1 MSALTNITGPN
12 GKVIRYPFASK
23 TLFTEQEI
31 MNRIKELA
39 VEIAKVY
46 KPVCQSPGSPLV
58 LIGVLKG
65 SYLFLADLA
74 RAISDQGVP
83 CIIDF
88 LYVSSYAGTQSTGEV
103 RVMLDLR
110 TMLSGKHALIVEDIV
125 DTAHTLFFLRRL
137 LKTRSPASLKTVTL
151 LDKKNAR
158 KIPLTVEFFA
168 FDCPLEFVI
177 GYGMDFNEEYRDIRD
192 VVVLKPEYYEKN
204 KTSKL

>member
-1 MSALTNITGPN
+1 MSTLTTTTGPN
-12 GKVIRYPFASK
+12 GKPVRYPFAVK
-23 TLFTEQEI
+23 TLFTEEEI
-31 MNRIKELA
+31 LKRTEELA
-39 VEIAKVY
+39 DQIAKVY
-46 KPVCQSPGSPLV
+46 KPLITPSSPLV

-74 RAISDQGVP
+74 RAISDRGIP

-125 DTAHTLFFLRRL
+125 DTARTLYFLRRL
-137 LKTRSPASLKTVTL
+137 LKTRSPASLRTVTL
-151 LDKKNAR
+151 LDKKPAR
-158 KIPLTVEFFA
+158 KIPLSVEFFA
-168 FDCPLEFVI
+168 FDCPMEFVI
-177 GYGMDFNEEYRDIRD
+177 GYGMDYNEEYREIRD
-192 VVVLKPEYYEKN
+192 IVVLKPEYYEK